1 MTPLSCGVMVRTA
14 ISHPKLAVDTVP
26 ASIFAH
32 FWVVCYLPTGPI
44 FCKLMVMAQPQ
55 TPHRTRLGS
64 LGRTRRSGPRLS
76 LILLGLALL
85 ALAGALAYG
94 PQLEEVRA
102 GLFGEYQVNSPS
114 EELSLVVAARDT
126 EYCGYHTACGPGR
139 RTDTIFY
146 IRLRGSEATL
156 VAIPRDLRY
165 SGETLAGSFDGRI
178 NLVYERGG
186 GAEGL
191 RQAVE
196 DILGVPVQHYIILTF
211 EAVMKLVNAVDG
223 VDVVLPYPMKYTDR
237 AAGLY
242 IDFPAGPK
250 HLDGKDAVKYMRFR
264 HWEGSD
270 LGRLDRI
277 KEVMA
282 QAARKAQSPRYWP
295 GLPGVAGAVWN
306 SLETSLPIST
316 ALGLLPNL
324 RSLAMKSA
332 TLPTLEEGSNL
343 ILDQAAMASFTAG
356 LLGYTEDSEVM
367 ARLVQ
372 AEALGL
378 KTLLLDQSGTG
389 QGERYRQ
396 GFVELGIPL
405 PEVRLGEVGG
415 SSMVLVRSGVSIVGR
430 ESPAFLLA
438 KDYADLLHLPL
449 QTRIRLQP
457 RGYDVV
463 IVLGP
468 Q

>member
-1 MTPLSCGVMVRTA
+1 
-14 ISHPKLAVDTVP
+14 
-26 ASIFAH
+26 
-32 FWVVCYLPTGPI
+32 
-44 FCKLMVMAQPQ
+44 MAQPR
-55 TPHRTRLGS
+55 TPHRARPGS
-64 LGRTRRSGPRLS
+64 YRIRRAGPRLS

-85 ALAGALAYG
+85 TLAGALAYG
-94 PQLEEVRA
+94 PHLQEVRA
-102 GLFGEYQVNSPS
+102 GLFGEYRGSDVA

-126 EYCGYHTACGPGR
+126 EYCGYHTACGPGL

-146 IRLRGSEATL
+146 IRLRGSEASV

-165 SGETLAGSFDGRI
+165 SGETPAGFFEGKI
-178 NLVYERGG
+178 NSVYERGG

-191 RQAVE
+191 RLAVE
-196 DILGVPVQHYIILTF
+196 DLMGVPVQHYVILTF

-242 IDFPAGPK
+242 IDFPAGPL

-264 HWEGSD
+264 RWEGSD

-277 KEVMA
+277 KEVMGLA
-282 QAARKAQSPRYWP
+282 LQKAQNPRYWP
-295 GLPGVAGAVWN
+295 RLPGVASAVWN
-306 SLETSLPIST
+306 SLETTLPST
-316 ALGLLPNL
+316 EALRLLPNL
-324 RSLAMKSA
+324 QSLTLKSA
-332 TLPTLEEGSNL
+332 TLPTLEEGNFL
-343 ILDQAAMASFTAG
+343 ILDQAAMPSFKAG
-356 LLGYTEDSEVM
+356 LLGYSPDSEVM

-378 KTLLLDQSGTG
+378 KTLLLDRSGVG
-389 QGERYRQ
+389 RGELYRQ
-396 GFVELGIPL
+396 GLIELGIPP
-405 PEVRLGEVGG
+405 PEVQVGEVGG
-415 SSMVLVRSGVSIVGR
+415 SSVVWVRSGVSIVGR

-449 QTRIRLQP
+449 QTRIRLEP
-457 RGYDVV
+457 RGYDVI

-468 Q
+468 T

>member
-1 MTPLSCGVMVRTA
+1 
-14 ISHPKLAVDTVP
+14 
-26 ASIFAH
+26 
-32 FWVVCYLPTGPI
+32 
-44 FCKLMVMAQPQ
+44 MVMAQPQ

-64 LGRTRRSGPRLS
+64 SVRTHRSGPRFS

-85 ALAGALAYG
+85 TLAGALAYG

-102 GLFGEYQVNSPS
+102 GLFGTYAGSSPS

-126 EYCGYHTACGPGR
+126 EYCGYHTACGPGF

-146 IRLRGSEATL
+146 IRFRGSEATL
-156 VAIPRDLRY
+156 VALPRDLRY
-165 SGETLAGSFDGRI
+165 SGETPVGFFDGKI
-178 NLVYERGG
+178 NSVYQRGG

-191 RQAVE
+191 RLAVE
-196 DILGVPVQHYIILTF
+196 DILGVPVQHYMILTF
-211 EAVMKLVNAVDG
+211 EAVMKLINAVDG

-237 AAGLY
+237 AAGLF
-242 IDFPAGPK
+242 IDFPAGPV

-277 KEVMA
+277 KEVMGL
-282 QAARKAQSPRYWP
+282 AARKAQSPRYWSR
-295 GLPGVAGAVWN
+295 LPGVAGAVWN
-306 SLETSLPIST
+306 SLETSLPVST

-332 TLPTLEEGSNL
+332 TLPTLEEGNSL
-343 ILDQAAMASFTAG
+343 ILDQAAMASFATG
-356 LLGYTEDSEVM
+356 LLDYPADAEVM

-378 KTLLLDQSGTG
+378 KTLLLDRSGTG
-389 QGERYRQ
+389 QGEQFIQ
-396 GFVELGIPL
+396 GFLQMGIYPPELQ
-405 PEVRLGEVGG
+405 VGEVGG
-415 SSMVLVRSGVSIVGR
+415 TSGVFVRSGVSMVSG
-430 ESPAFLLA
+430 ESPAFTLA
-438 KDYADLLHLPL
+438 RDYANLLHLPL
-449 QTRIRLQP
+449 QSRIRLEP

-463 IVLGP
+463 IVLGSG
-468 Q
+468 

>member
-1 MTPLSCGVMVRTA
+1 
-14 ISHPKLAVDTVP
+14 
-26 ASIFAH
+26 
-32 FWVVCYLPTGPI
+32 
-44 FCKLMVMAQPQ
+44 MAQPQ
-55 TPHRTRLGS
+55 IPHRAKLGS
-64 LGRTRRSGPRLS
+64 SVRRRRSGPRFS

-85 ALAGALAYG
+85 TLAGALAYG
-94 PQLEEVRA
+94 PQLGEVRA
-102 GLFGEYQVNSPS
+102 GLFGEYQGNSPS
-114 EELSLVVAARDT
+114 QELSLVVAARDT
-126 EYCGYHTACGPGR
+126 EYCGYHTACGPGL

-165 SGETLAGSFDGRI
+165 SGETPNGFYDGKI
-178 NLVYERGG
+178 NSVYERGG

-191 RQAVE
+191 RLAVE
-196 DILGVPVQHYIILTF
+196 DLLGVPVQHYIILTF

-237 AAGLY
+237 AAGLF
-242 IDFPAGPK
+242 IDFPAGPV

-264 HWEGSD
+264 RWEGSD

-277 KEVMA
+277 KEVMGL
-282 QAARKAQSPRYWP
+282 AARKAQSPRYWP
-295 GLPGVAGAVWN
+295 RLPGVAGTVWN
-306 SLETSLPIST
+306 SLETSLPVSS
-316 ALGLLPNL
+316 ALAWLPSL

-343 ILDQAAMASFTAG
+343 IVDQVAMASFTAG
-356 LLGYTEDSEVM
+356 LLGYTADGEVM

-389 QGERYRQ
+389 QGVRYRQ

-405 PEVRLGEVGG
+405 PEVQVGTVGG
-415 SSMVLVRSGVSIVGR
+415 SSVVLVRSGVSMVGR
-430 ESPAFLLA
+430 ESPAFVLA

-449 QTRIRLQP
+449 QTRIRLEP

-468 Q
+468 P

>member
-1 MTPLSCGVMVRTA
+1 
-14 ISHPKLAVDTVP
+14 
-26 ASIFAH
+26 
-32 FWVVCYLPTGPI
+32 
-44 FCKLMVMAQPQ
+44 MAQLQ
-55 TPHRTRLGS
+55 TPRRAQRGSSAKRHRT
-64 LGRTRRSGPRLS
+64 GPRLS

-85 ALAGALAYG
+85 TLAGALAYG
-94 PQLEEVRA
+94 PQLGEVRA
-102 GLFGEYQVNSPS
+102 GLFGAYQGNSPS

-126 EYCGYHTACGPGR
+126 EYCGYHTACGPGL

-146 IRLRGSEATL
+146 IRLRGSEATV

-165 SGETLAGSFDGRI
+165 SGGTPNGFYEGKI
-178 NLVYERGG
+178 NAVYERGG

-191 RQAVE
+191 RLVVE
-196 DILGVPVQHYIILTF
+196 NLLGVPVQHYVILTF

-242 IDFPAGPK
+242 IDFPAGPV

-264 HWEGSD
+264 RWEGSD

-277 KEVMA
+277 KEVMGLA
-282 QAARKAQSPRYWP
+282 LRKAQNPRYWSR
-295 GLPGVAGAVWN
+295 LPGVASTVWN
-306 SLETSLPIST
+306 SLETSLPST
-316 ALGLLPNL
+316 EALRLLPNL
-324 RSLAMKSA
+324 RSLTLKSA
-332 TLPTLEEGSNL
+332 TLPTLEEGNYL
-343 ILDQAAMASFTAG
+343 IPDQAAMASFTAG
-356 LLGYTEDSEVM
+356 LLGYTADAEVM

-389 QGERYRQ
+389 QGVRYRQ
-396 GFVELGIPL
+396 GFIEMGIPP
-405 PEVRLGEVGG
+405 PEVQVGEAGG
-415 SSMVLVRSGVSIVGR
+415 SSVVLVRSGVSVVGR
-430 ESPAFLLA
+430 ESPAFVLA

-449 QTRIRLQP
+449 QTRIRLEP

-463 IVLGP
+463 IVLGTP
-468 Q
+468 

>member
-1 MTPLSCGVMVRTA
+1 
-14 ISHPKLAVDTVP
+14 
-26 ASIFAH
+26 
-32 FWVVCYLPTGPI
+32 
-44 FCKLMVMAQPQ
+44 MAQLQ
-55 TPHRTRLGS
+55 TPRRAQRGSSAKRRRT
-64 LGRTRRSGPRLS
+64 GPRLS

-85 ALAGALAYG
+85 TLAGALAYG
-94 PQLEEVRA
+94 PQLGEVRA
-102 GLFGEYQVNSPS
+102 GLFGAYQGNSPS

-126 EYCGYHTACGPGR
+126 EYCGYHTACGPGL

-146 IRLRGSEATL
+146 IRLRGSEATV

-165 SGETLAGSFDGRI
+165 SGETPNGFYEGKI
-178 NLVYERGG
+178 NAVYERGG

-191 RQAVE
+191 RLAVE
-196 DILGVPVQHYIILTF
+196 NLLGVPVQHYVILTF

-242 IDFPAGPK
+242 IDFPAGPV

-264 HWEGSD
+264 RWEGSD

-277 KEVMA
+277 KEVMGLA
-282 QAARKAQSPRYWP
+282 LRKAQNPRYWS
-295 GLPGVAGAVWN
+295 GLPGVASTVWN
-306 SLETSLPIST
+306 SLETSLPSSE
-316 ALGLLPNL
+316 ALRLLPNL
-324 RSLAMKSA
+324 QSLTLKSA
-332 TLPTLEEGSNL
+332 TLPTLEEGSYL
-343 ILDQAAMASFTAG
+343 IPDQAAMASFTAG
-356 LLGYTEDSEVM
+356 LLGYTADAEVM
-367 ARLVQ
+367 VRLVQ

-396 GFVELGIPL
+396 GFIQIGIPP
-405 PEVRLGEVGG
+405 PEVQVGEAGG
-415 SSMVLVRSGVSIVGR
+415 SSVVLVRSGVSVVGR
-430 ESPAFLLA
+430 ESPAFVLA

-449 QTRIRLQP
+449 QTRIRLEP

-463 IVLGP
+463 IVLGTP
-468 Q
+468 

>member
-1 MTPLSCGVMVRTA
+1 
-14 ISHPKLAVDTVP
+14 
-26 ASIFAH
+26 
-32 FWVVCYLPTGPI
+32 
-44 FCKLMVMAQPQ
+44 MAQPQ

-64 LGRTRRSGPRLS
+64 SVRTRRSGPRFS

-85 ALAGALAYG
+85 TLAGALAYG

-102 GLFGEYQVNSPS
+102 GLFGTYAGSSPS

-126 EYCGYHTACGPGR
+126 EYCGYHTACGPGF

-146 IRLRGSEATL
+146 IRFRGSEATL
-156 VAIPRDLRY
+156 VALPRDLRY
-165 SGETLAGSFDGRI
+165 SGETPVGFFDGKI
-178 NLVYERGG
+178 NSVYQRGG

-191 RQAVE
+191 RLAVE
-196 DILGVPVQHYIILTF
+196 DILGVPVQHYLILTF
-211 EAVMKLVNAVDG
+211 EAVMKLINAVDG

-237 AAGLY
+237 AAGLF
-242 IDFPAGPK
+242 IDFPAGPV

-277 KEVMA
+277 KEVMGL
-282 QAARKAQSPRYWP
+282 AARKAQSPRYWSR
-295 GLPGVAGAVWN
+295 LPGVAGAVWN
-306 SLETSLPIST
+306 SLETSLPVST

-332 TLPTLEEGSNL
+332 TLPTLEEGNSL
-343 ILDQAAMASFTAG
+343 ILDQAAMASFATG
-356 LLGYTEDSEVM
+356 LLDYPADAEVM

-378 KTLLLDQSGTG
+378 KTLLLDRSGTG
-389 QGERYRQ
+389 QGEQFIQ
-396 GFVELGIPL
+396 GFLQMGIYPPELQ
-405 PEVRLGEVGG
+405 VGEVGG
-415 SSMVLVRSGVSIVGR
+415 TSGVFVRSGVSMVSG
-430 ESPAFLLA
+430 ESPAFTLA
-438 KDYADLLHLPL
+438 RDYANLLHLPL
-449 QTRIRLQP
+449 QSRIRLEP

-463 IVLGP
+463 IVLGSG
-468 Q
+468 